1 MAAKSVK
8 KSMKQAARMGRGRDD
23 TIAHLASGEVVIPLD
38 FQRKFPAVGAA
49 LKDAFAKAGLDYERF
64 VVGSPKN
71 RINPRT
77 GAPMFDEGG
86 EGGSGSDSGNDS
98 GNEAG
103 GGWGGSELGASGGE
117 MGGANWSGEAPGGD
131 PTGGDPTGG
140 GPTDGSQNEGYL
152 DEYGRDVRDVYG
164 PEYIGDRSNVTG
176 SPGDPTTGA
185 NIFSSLLPAPDYSE
199 FDGYLATTLP
209 GQEKFNA
216 VMNGFLDN
224 VLSGVFAREMTAEE
238 VQGGLQLTS
247 SPRETGREAEARAAE
262 DLYNELV
269 EDVARNQPIAD
280 ALVADQ
286 AAQQAKAAADEAK
299 AAAEVNRNTFGDL
312 APVEQWSWNT
322 DKVSSGYGATGVTG
336 AGTPGLGTGDLGV
349 STQGSQVAS
358 TTSAGE
364 TDEGET
370 ASRSEALSDLPVTEV
385 ANAPNIFDIT
395 AKDNLAGRADEQDGY
410 YSGQTAGGGGEPTDL
425 SEEERLLIAQLAYQP
440 TTQKESIAPT
450 VTPVNY
456 NISRYISGIGSLAT
470 SKQA

>member
-64 VVGSPKN
+64 VVGSSKN

-77 GAPMFDEGG
+77 GAPMFDDDGG
-86 EGGSGSDSGNDS
+86 DSGNG

-103 GGWGGSELGASGGE
+103 GGWGGSELGGSGGE
-117 MGGANWSGEAPGGD
+117 MGGANWGGEAPGGD
-131 PTGGDPTGG
+131 PTAGGPTGG
-140 GPTDGSQNEGYL
+140 GPTDGNESYT
-152 DEYGRDVRDVYG
+152 DEYGRDMRDVYG

-176 SPGDPTTGA
+176 SPGDPSTGA
-185 NIFSSLLPAPDYSE
+185 NIFSSVLPAPDYSE
-199 FDGYLATTLP
+199 FDAFSATTLP

-216 VMNGFLDN
+216 VMDGFLDN
-224 VLSGVFAREMTAEE
+224 VLSGVFARETTAEE

-262 DLYNELV
+262 DAYNALV
-269 EDVARNQPIAD
+269 EDVARNEAAAN

-286 AAQQAKAAADEAK
+286 AAQQAEAAA
-299 AAAEVNRNTFGDL
+299 AAAQAEAAANQSTYGVLGD
-312 APVEQWSWNT
+312 VGQWSWNT

-336 AGTPGLGTGDLGV
+336 AGTPGLGTGDYGV
-349 STQGSQVAS
+349 STQGSQIAS
-358 TTSAGE
+358 TTSTGE
-364 TDEGET
+364 TDEGEV
-370 ASRSEALSDLPVTEV
+370 ASRSETLSDLPVTEV

-425 SEEERLLIAQLAYQP
+425 SEEERLLISQLAYQP